1 MGITFAI
8 LKKIDGDDTTV
19 LQYDEGVIARRLPRL
34 VLEKLPLL
42 GILKRKYSRE
52 DVETAVAEAW
62 GMLVTEFK
70 QETLKLR

>member
-19 LQYDEGVIARRLPRL
+19 LQYDEDMIAGRLPRL

-42 GILKRKYSRE
+42 GVMKRKYSRE
-52 DVETAVAEAW
+52 EVEAAVTDAW
-62 GMLVTEFK
+62 DMLVKEFK